1 MQGWTASVRVHHTV
15 SNEGPQ
21 ANGLPES
28 LEGKTMGSTN
38 GTNSRSFNPQ
48 KRKNSAPRR
57 DGKVENGDWL
67 AAQVSA
73 RSVQEVV
80 DATGMTDKAVQNI
93 RRRKSKISFDN
104 LVDLCRTDPE
114 FAAEFAAHIGL
125 ILPGEAEMAA
135 VVTRLV
141 NAHVR
146 RKG

>member
-1 MQGWTASVRVHHTV
+1 
-15 SNEGPQ
+15 
-21 ANGLPES
+21 
-28 LEGKTMGSTN
+28 MGSTN
-38 GTNSRSFNPQ
+38 GTNGRTIIPQ
-48 KRKNSAPRR
+48 KRKNTPRR
-57 DGKVENGDWL
+57 DGSHENGDWL
-67 AAQVSA
+67 AAQISA
-73 RSVQEVV
+73 RSVQDVV

-146 RKG
+146 RKS